1 MSVACNQCKNF
12 YERSEQREYYKNS
25 YVFWTRPH
33 EGPYCRTKK
42 IKRISIYKPAFN
54 PITGIQP
61 EDEVNVSYGGDYKE
75 LNKDGN
81 CPYFEPIPPAPEPEK
96 KWYQKLW

>member
-42 IKRISIYKPAFN
+42 IKRKEALAIVMWEEALNRNWNAIREILDKVEGKPKGSGVN
-54 PITGIQP
+54 VEGDLVGNKLVIGW
-61 EDEVNVSYGGDYKE
+61 EDEDK
-75 LNKDGN
+75 
-81 CPYFEPIPPAPEPEK
+81 
-96 KWYQKLW
+96 